1 MPKLI
6 SEENTHTGCYE
17 RRYAVGPLRCTLF
30 TMGAPPDR
38 ADPDREWAGALFE
51 GDQMAAEETKSLRA
65 AAVLDDLVRWSKET
79 LVRPLAFICDEGDV
93 DVILRRIES
102 WARTKGQ
109 PR

>member
-17 RRYAVGPLRCTLF
+17 RRYAVGSLRCTLF

-38 ADPDREWAGALFE
+38 ANPEREWAGALFE
-51 GDQMAAEETKSLRA
+51 GDRMAAVETKALRA
-65 AAVLDDLVRWSKET
+65 AAVLDDVVRWSQET
-79 LVRPLAFICDEGDV
+79 LVRPLAFVCSEGDV
-93 DVILRRIES
+93 DVILGRIEG
-102 WARTKGQ
+102 WAHTKGP